1 MRMLIAVALPVAG
14 LILGHAPAVSADD
27 AAVIGPLP
35 SLMRTP
41 TAAVTSFGLVLP
53 EESEPTLAPAAGAAA
68 NEAPA
73 EGAPA
78 TGAPTAEFSRPA
90 TYDPGPSAPP
100 DYSYEEISDGY
111 PAPAH
116 TLVPPALATGPVVR
130 GAGSWGGATG
140 GGIHL
145 RYPYYSYR
153 SPWTYGG
160 PVSVNHTIHW

>member
-1 MRMLIAVALPVAG
+1 MRSLIVLTLPVVG
-14 LILGHAPAVSADD
+14 LIWGHVPAVFADD

-35 SLMRTP
+35 SLMRAP

-53 EESEPTLAPAAGAAA
+53 EESEVAPTPATDAA
-68 NEAPA
+68 
-73 EGAPA
+73 A
-78 TGAPTAEFSRPA
+78 TGAPANGAAAAEFSPPA

-116 TLVPPALATGPVVR
+116 SLVPRALANGPVVR

-145 RYPYYSYR
+145 RFPYYRYR

>member
-1 MRMLIAVALPVAG
+1 MRSLIALTLPVAG
-14 LILGHAPAVSADD
+14 LILGNVPAVFADD
-27 AAVIGPLP
+27 AVVIGPLP
-35 SLMRTP
+35 SLMRAP
-41 TAAVTSFGLVLP
+41 AAAVSSFGLVLP
-53 EESEPTLAPAAGAAA
+53 EESEVTPTPATPTPAAEATAA
-68 NEAPA
+68 ETPA
-73 EGAPA
+73 SGD
-78 TGAPTAEFSRPA
+78 PTAELSDPA

-116 TLVPPALATGPVVR
+116 TLVPPALATGPVIR
-130 GAGSWGGATG
+130 GAGNWGGATG